1 VLLRGVALAAVACL
15 RFAPCQA
22 NAGTEASGAPGSAAA
37 QTRAA
42 APVSIELAV
51 DARDV
56 RHRIISVQ
64 ETIPVAAGT
73 TQIVLLFPKWIPGDH
88 APDAP
93 IERVAG
99 LTIQAKGVSMGWR
112 RQASDVFSFKV
123 RVPPDADHLDVKF
136 QYLAASADVRS
147 GATITRDIVAV
158 KWPYLLLY
166 PAGYPAAA
174 LTVHARAR
182 LPDGFSWVSSL
193 TQEPHGADAAATAGA
208 ATATAAAAATGAG
221 AGAGEISFVPVSL
234 DTLID
239 SPLYAG
245 SHMRQ
250 FALDAAA
257 AQPIRLTLFSDR
269 GERTA
274 MTSEQLAWHR
284 ALVHEADAVFGSRPF
299 AHYDLIVTL
308 AAPFGIDG
316 LEHRQSSEIFLHP
329 DSFTDWQGTW
339 DSRYLLAHEF
349 VHAWN
354 GKWRMP
360 AGLYAADLN
369 TDLNTDLLWVY
380 EGQTQ
385 YWAKILSTRSGIWST
400 QQMYD
405 DLAVVAA
412 QYAHLPARAWR
423 PLLDSTLDPV
433 INPRE
438 ETEWRSWQRFQDYY
452 DEGSLVWLDVDTL
465 LRSRTQGKRSL
476 DDFAREFF
484 AGGAAS
490 PTPKTYEL
498 TDVIAALNHIL
509 PYDWQKFFEDRIA
522 LVGQWNPLEGIRRGG
537 YDLVFNDQP
546 GPACT
551 AETARHG
558 LHCFTS
564 SVGLTVDGDGII
576 ESVEWNGVAFRAG
589 LSAGMKLISV
599 NGVAFSPEA
608 LLSAI
613 VAAQTS
619 PESIDIVA
627 EDQDH
632 VDQLHL
638 PYHGGPRYPHLVRTS
653 GTTDWLDASLQPRA
667 VRPK

>member
-1 VLLRGVALAAVACL
+1 MAPSSQSARGGLS
-15 RFAPCQA
+15 R
-22 NAGTEASGAPGSAAA
+22 SGAPRTVLPTSLTLATLACLVVGLC
-37 QTRAA
+37 RAA
-42 APVSIELAV
+42 PIELSV

-56 RHRIISVQ
+56 RHRVISVQ

-73 TQIVLLFPKWIPGDH
+73 GQLVLLYPKWIPGDH
-88 APDAP
+88 APDGP

-99 LTIQAKGVSMGWR
+99 LVIQANGAPLPWR
-112 RQASDVFSFKV
+112 REASDVFAFKV
-123 RVPPDADHLDVKF
+123 QLPPAADHVDVKF

-166 PAGYPAAA
+166 PAGYPASAIQ
-174 LTVHARAR
+174 VHAHAR
-182 LPDGFSWVSSL
+182 LPEGYAWVSSL
-193 TQEPHGADAAATAGA
+193 TRQPNGGDSS
-208 ATATAAAAATGAG
+208 
-221 AGAGEISFVPVSL
+221 AGAGEVSFLPVSL

-245 SHMRQ
+245 SHVRQ
-250 FALDAAA
+250 FALEAAA
-257 AQPIRLTLFSDR
+257 VQPIRLTLFGDR
-269 GERTA
+269 TQRIE

-329 DSFTDWQGTW
+329 DSFTDWQTTW

-360 AGLYAADLN
+360 AGLISADLN
-369 TDLNTDLLWVY
+369 SDLNTDLLWVY

-385 YWAKILSTRSGIWST
+385 YWAKVLSTRSGIWST

-412 QYAHLPARAWR
+412 QYANLPARSWR
-423 PLLDSTLDPV
+423 PLQDSTLDPV

-465 LRSRTQGKRSL
+465 LRSRSRGKRSL
-476 DDFAREFF
+476 DDFARAFF
-484 AGGAAS
+484 AGGADAPS
-490 PTPKTYEL
+490 PKGYEL
-498 TDVIAALNHIL
+498 NDVIAALNRVE
-509 PYDWQKFFEDRIA
+509 PYDWRKFFDDRIA
-522 LVGQWNPLEGIRRGG
+522 LVGQWSPLEGIRRGG

-551 AETARHG
+551 AESARHG

-564 SVGLTVDGDGII
+564 SLGLTVDGDGMV

-589 LSAGMKLISV
+589 LAAGMKLLSV
-599 NGVAFSPEA
+599 NGAAFSAEV

-613 VAAQTS
+613 VAAQKS
-619 PESIDIVA
+619 SQPIAIVA

-632 VDQLHL
+632 VDLLQL
-638 PYHGGPRYPHLVRTS
+638 PYHDGPRYPHLVRLS
-653 GTTDWLDASLQPRA
+653 GTADWLGASLQPRA
-667 VRPK
+667 ARAR

>member
-1 VLLRGVALAAVACL
+1 MLRGLALAGVACL

-22 NAGTEASGAPGSAAA
+22 AADTGASGSAAA
-37 QTRAA
+37 QAQVP
-42 APVSIELAV
+42 APVSLELAV
-51 DARDV
+51 DARDL
-56 RHRIISVQ
+56 RHRIIGVQ

-93 IERVAG
+93 IERLAG
-99 LTIQAKGVSMGWR
+99 LTIQAKGVSMTWR

-123 RVPPDADHLDVKF
+123 HVPPDADHLDVKF

-174 LTVHARAR
+174 IQVHARAR

-193 TQEPHGADAAATAGA
+193 NQETRGPGASAS
-208 ATATAAAAATGAG
+208 ATATAATGAG
-221 AGAGEISFVPVSL
+221 AGEIVFVPVSL
-234 DTLID
+234 DALID

-257 AQPIRLTLFSDR
+257 AQPIRLTLFGDR
-269 GERTA
+269 PQRTE

-329 DSFTDWQGTW
+329 DTFTDWQSTW

-360 AGLYAADLN
+360 AGLHAADPN
-369 TDLNTDLLWVY
+369 TDLSTDLLWVY

-385 YWAKILSTRSGIWST
+385 YWAKVLSTRSGIWNT
-400 QQMYD
+400 QQMHD

-412 QYAHLPARAWR
+412 QYANLPARTWR

-484 AGGAAS
+484 AGGADS

-498 TDVIAALNHIL
+498 ADVIAALNHIL
-509 PYDWQKFFEDRIA
+509 PYDWQRFFEDRIA

-589 LSAGMKLISV
+589 LSAGMKLMSV
-599 NGVAFSPEA
+599 NGLAFSPEA

-619 PESIDIVA
+619 PEPIDIVA

-632 VDQLHL
+632 VDLLHL
-638 PYHGGPRYPHLVRTS
+638 PYHGGPRYPHLARTS
-653 GTTDWLDASLQPRA
+653 GTADWLDASLQPRA

>member
-1 VLLRGVALAAVACL
+1 MAPSSQPARAVFSRHRAERRALLRGLALTALAWL
-15 RFAPCQA
+15 GFGPCH
-22 NAGTEASGAPGSAAA
+22 
-37 QTRAA
+37 A
-42 APVSIELAV
+42 APIELCV

-56 RHRIISVQ
+56 RHRIISVH

-73 TQIVLLFPKWIPGDH
+73 GSLVLLYPKWIPGDH
-88 APDAP
+88 APDGP

-99 LTIQAKGVSMGWR
+99 LIIQANGVPLAWR
-112 RQASDVFSFKV
+112 RRASDVFAFQV
-123 RVPPDADHLDVKF
+123 QVPAAADRLDIEF
-136 QYLAASADVRS
+136 QYLGASADVRS

-166 PAGYPAAA
+166 PAGFPAAT
-174 LTVHARAR
+174 LQVHARAR

-193 TQEPHGADAAATAGA
+193 TPEARS
-208 ATATAAAAATGAG
+208 
-221 AGAGEISFVPVSL
+221 AGEISFVPVSV

-250 FALDAAA
+250 FALDSQAP
-257 AQPIRLTLFSDR
+257 QPVRLTLFGDR
-269 GERTA
+269 AQRTEITA
-274 MTSEQLAWHR
+274 EQLAWHR

-329 DSFTDWQGTW
+329 DSLTDWQSTW

-360 AGLYAADLN
+360 AGLVSSDLN
-369 TDLNTDLLWVY
+369 TDLSTDLLWIY

-385 YWAKILSTRSGIWST
+385 YWAKVLSTRSGIWST
-400 QQMYD
+400 QQMAD

-412 QYAHLPARAWR
+412 QYANLPARAWR
-423 PLLDSTLDPV
+423 PLEDSTLDPV

-465 LRSRTQGKRSL
+465 LRAGTHGKRSL
-476 DDFAREFF
+476 DDFARAFF
-484 AGGAAS
+484 AGGADIPA
-490 PTPKTYEL
+490 PKSYDLNE
-498 TDVIAALNHIL
+498 VIAALNHIL
-509 PYDWQKFFEDRIA
+509 PYDWRTFFEDRIA
-522 LVGQWNPLEGIRRGG
+522 LVGRWNPLEGIRRGG

-551 AETARHG
+551 AESARHG

-564 SVGLTVDGDGII
+564 SVGLTVD
-576 ESVEWNGVAFRAG
+576 
-589 LSAGMKLISV
+589 
-599 NGVAFSPEA
+599 
-608 LLSAI
+608 
-613 VAAQTS
+613 AA
-619 PESIDIVA
+619 PAA
-627 EDQDH
+627 E
-632 VDQLHL
+632 
-638 PYHGGPRYPHLVRTS
+638 
-653 GTTDWLDASLQPRA
+653 
-667 VRPK
+667 

>member
-1 VLLRGVALAAVACL
+1 MLLRGLALAALVCL
-15 RFAPCQA
+15 RFGLCQA
-22 NAGTEASGAPGSAAA
+22 AP
-37 QTRAA
+37 
-42 APVSIELAV
+42 IELAV

-56 RHRIISVQ
+56 RHRVISVH
-64 ETIPVAAGT
+64 ETIPVAPGT
-73 TQIVLLFPKWIPGDH
+73 QLTLLFPKWIPGDH
-88 APDAP
+88 APDGP
-93 IERVAG
+93 IERLAG
-99 LTIQAKGVSMGWR
+99 LTIQANGVSLAWR
-112 RQASDVFSFKV
+112 RQASDGFSFKV
-123 RVPPDADHLDVKF
+123 RVPADADHLDIKF

-166 PAGYPAAA
+166 PAGDPAAA
-174 LTVHARAR
+174 IQVCARAR

-193 TQEPHGADAAATAGA
+193 TQEPQGGASDA
-208 ATATAAAAATGAG
+208 GAG
-221 AGAGEISFVPVSL
+221 AGAGDSDSAGAGVGAAQISFMPVSL

-250 FALDAAA
+250 FALDAQAP
-257 AQPIRLTLFSDR
+257 QPVRLTLFGDR
-269 GERTA
+269 AQRTE
-274 MTSEQLAWHR
+274 MTAEQLAWHR
-284 ALVHEADAVFGSRPF
+284 ALVREADAVFGSRPF

-308 AAPFGIDG
+308 SAPFGIDG

-329 DSFTDWQGTW
+329 DSFTDWQTTW

-360 AGLYAADLN
+360 AGLHSADLN
-369 TDLNTDLLWVY
+369 TELNTDLLWVY

-385 YWAKILSTRSGIWST
+385 YWAKVLSTRSGIWNT

-412 QYAHLPARAWR
+412 EYANLPARAWR

-476 DDFAREFF
+476 DDFARQFF
-484 AGGAAS
+484 AGGADT

-522 LVGQWNPLEGIRRGG
+522 RVGRWNPLEGIRRGG

-546 GPACT
+546 APACT
-551 AETARHG
+551 AESARHG

-564 SVGLTVDGDGII
+564 SVGLTVDGDGIL
-576 ESVEWNGVAFRAG
+576 ESVEWNGVAFHAG
-589 LSAGMKLISV
+589 LSAGMKMLSV
-599 NGVAFSPEA
+599 NGLAFTPEA

-613 VAAQTS
+613 VAVQTS
-619 PESIDIVA
+619 PESIEIVA
-627 EDQDH
+627 QDQDH
-632 VDQLHL
+632 VDVVHL
-638 PYHGGPRYPHLVRTS
+638 AYHGGPRYPHLVRIPS
-653 GTTDWLDASLQPRA
+653 AADWLGASLKPRA

>member
-1 VLLRGVALAAVACL
+1 MALSCQPARRGFSRGRAPKTMLLRSLALAVVACL
-15 RFAPCQA
+15 RFAPSQ
-22 NAGTEASGAPGSAAA
+22 
-37 QTRAA
+37 A
-42 APVSIELAV
+42 APISIELSI

-88 APDAP
+88 APDGP

-99 LTIQAKGVSMGWR
+99 LAIQAKGMSLAWR
-112 RQASDVFSFKV
+112 RQASDVFAFKV
-123 RVPPDADHLDVKF
+123 QVPADADHLDVKF

-166 PAGYPAAA
+166 PARYPAAA
-174 LTVHARAR
+174 IQVHARAR

-193 TQEPHGADAAATAGA
+193 TQEPHGAATA
-208 ATATAAAAATGAG
+208 
-221 AGAGEISFVPVSL
+221 AGEISFVPVSL
-234 DTLID
+234 ETLID

-250 FALDAAA
+250 FALDTAAL
-257 AQPIRLTLFSDR
+257 QPIRLTLFSDR
-269 GERTA
+269 AQRTE

-308 AAPFGIDG
+308 SAPFGIDG

-329 DSFTDWQGTW
+329 DSFTDWQATW

-360 AGLYAADLN
+360 AGLHSADLN

-385 YWAKILSTRSGIWST
+385 YWAKVLSTRSGIWNT
-400 QQMYD
+400 QQMHD

-412 QYAHLPARAWR
+412 QYVNLPARTWR

-465 LRSRTQGKRSL
+465 LRSRTQGKHSL

-484 AGGAAS
+484 AGGADT
-490 PTPKTYEL
+490 PTPKSYEL
-498 TDVIAALNHIL
+498 TDVIATLNHIL
-509 PYDWQKFFEDRIA
+509 PYDWRKFFEDRIA

-551 AETARHG
+551 AESARHG

-576 ESVEWNGVAFRAG
+576 ESVEWDGVAFRAG

-613 VAAQTS
+613 VAAESS
-619 PESIDIVA
+619 PASIDIVA
-627 EDQDH
+627 QDQDH
-632 VDQLHL
+632 VDLLHL

-653 GTTDWLDASLQPRA
+653 GTADWLDASLQPRA